1 MEAMLSP
8 PFQSHEGSGDEIAS
22 ISNRPRFS
30 CRAQDPGDGKHAV
43 WREKLTNQMA
53 ESFFA
58 PEYKFVFT
66 VNSFLLFVLITVK
79 DA

>member
-30 CRAQDPGDGKHAV
+30 CRAQDPGDGQLDV
-43 WREKLTNQMA
+43 WRENLTNQRT
-53 ESFFA
+53 ESLFA

-66 VNSFLLFVLITVK
+66 VHSFLLFSLHHG
-79 DA
+79 

>member
-22 ISNRPRFS
+22 SSNRPRFS
-30 CRAQDPGDGKHAV
+30 CRAQCRAQDPGNGQHAV
-43 WREKLTNQMA
+43 WRQNSTNQIA

-66 VNSFLLFVLITVK
+66 VNILSCCLS
-79 DA
+79 